1 MAAWVAYRGDKGC
14 VGPMLSVRYSRAHRF
29 GAGLARAVLISVASK
44 SSYVRSQILDV
55 RQAGI
60 DPRQARSVTNEKNQ
74 KSVGDL
80 CAVPI
85 LPLEVEK
92 GCDR

>member
-55 RQAGI
+55 R
-60 DPRQARSVTNEKNQ
+60 
-74 KSVGDL
+74 
-80 CAVPI
+80 
-85 LPLEVEK
+85 
-92 GCDR
+92 